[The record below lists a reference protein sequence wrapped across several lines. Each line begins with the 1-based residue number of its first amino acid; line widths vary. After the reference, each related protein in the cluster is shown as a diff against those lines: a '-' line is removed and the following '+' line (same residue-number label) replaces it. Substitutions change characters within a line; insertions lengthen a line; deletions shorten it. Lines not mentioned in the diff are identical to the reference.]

1 MFPLRLSTWISAADA
16 AIQNKICES
25 RTTALIISYKEMEY
39 IIKILKLIEQSEL
52 LIKGVVETFENET
65 KEQNDGFRN
74 DIRSIIK
81 NKLNLMVFIQEIIH
95 LK

>member
-1 MFPLRLSTWISAADA
+1 
-16 AIQNKICES
+16 
-25 RTTALIISYKEMEY
+25 MEY

-74 DIRSIIK
+74 DIRNIIK
-81 NKLNLMVFIQEIIH
+81 N
-95 LK
+95 

>member
-1 MFPLRLSTWISAADA
+1 
-16 AIQNKICES
+16 
-25 RTTALIISYKEMEY
+25 MEY

-52 LIKGVVETFENET
+52 LIKGVVETLENET

-74 DIRSIIK
+74 DIRNIIK

>member
-1 MFPLRLSTWISAADA
+1 
-16 AIQNKICES
+16 
-25 RTTALIISYKEMEY
+25 MEY

-65 KEQNDGFRN
+65 KEQNDGYRN
-74 DIRSIIK
+74 DIRNIIK

>member
-1 MFPLRLSTWISAADA
+1 
-16 AIQNKICES
+16 
-25 RTTALIISYKEMEY
+25 MEY

-52 LIKGVVETFENET
+52 LIKGVIETLENET

-74 DIRSIIK
+74 DIRNIIK

>member
-1 MFPLRLSTWISAADA
+1 
-16 AIQNKICES
+16 
-25 RTTALIISYKEMEY
+25 MEY

-52 LIKGVVETFENET
+52 LIKGVVETLENET

-74 DIRSIIK
+74 DIRNIIK
-81 NKLNLMVFIQEIIH
+81 KKLNLMVFIQEIIH